1 LGQTFWT
8 AIAAFT
14 TCFVVTIIVSMLT
27 APRPAE
33 ELRGLVYSLTPKPE
47 DTETVWYRRPV
58 VLAVIVLVISL
69 VLNIIFF

>member
-8 AIAAFT
+8 AIAAFV
-14 TCFVVTIIVSMLT
+14 TCFVVTIIVSLLT

-47 DTETVWYRRPV
+47 DTEAVWYRRPA
-58 VLAVIVLVISL
+58 VLAIIVLVLSV